1 MLIICYIKKGF
12 AMLKITH
19 LFISIFLL
27 ACSVSAFGQSE
38 VVICNDC
45 SQNKQERVAKFSAE
59 YNTRSIV
66 VVDMKNETAKK
77 FDTFY
82 SEDRFGEPSINVSQT
97 SLNSDELHDLDLL
110 YQYRKELVRVVTLA
124 ANKSMFGSETNA
136 FNKNSL
142 NTASSS
148 GSTDD
153 YVIGKVIKVKGSPYD
168 FMNNSSFRN
177 SIYNSHFG
185 GSTSGLAKI
194 LSNTMKTIKF
204 PSMNKPEVYIKVEF
218 YSDDLGNVPNG
229 FISVT
234 LKLVTQSF
242 DILGGR
248 DGFNNSIPLTRAD
261 VDGRQFKFSGAAD
274 GLKEK
279 AKFELYINPFG
290 GGCSVTKTEVIG
302 NRVVYTY
309 RC

>member
-1 MLIICYIKKGF
+1 
-12 AMLKITH
+12 MLKITH

-38 VVICNDC
+38 VVICNGC
-45 SQNKQERVAKFSAE
+45 SQSKQERVAKFSAE

-82 SEDRFGEPSINVSQT
+82 SEDRFGEPLINVYET
-97 SLNSDELHDLDLL
+97 SLSSNELYDLDLL

-124 ANKSMFGSETNA
+124 ANKSMLLPDLVVS
-136 FNKNSL
+136 KNNSSV
-142 NTASSS
+142 SSS
-148 GSTDD
+148 NNSTDN
-153 YVIGKVIKVKGSPYD
+153 YAIGKVIEVKGSPYD
-168 FMNNSSFRN
+168 FMVNSSMRN
-177 SIYNSHFG
+177 DIYDFYFG
-185 GSTSGLAKI
+185 DSTNGLTKI

-204 PSMNKPEVYIKVEF
+204 PSMNKLEVYIKVDF

-242 DILGGR
+242 EILGGR

-261 VDGRQFKFSGAAD
+261 VNGRQFNFSGAAE
-274 GLKEK
+274 GPKEK
-279 AKFELYINPFG
+279 AKFESYIILFVG
-290 GGCSVTKTEVIG
+290 GGGCCSVTKTEVVG
-302 NRVVYTY
+302 DRVIYTY
-309 RC
+309 QC